1 MAYDFSSVLSFLSSI
16 FRIPTEWLG
25 FPAFLTNLIIP
36 FILMA
41 YAFYSLFLRIRIFG
55 YHTGIYVVLSAI
67 FALVLLPVGPLFA
80 IIAAGFI
87 AMVGMQSWKS
97 RIIFV
102 VILAVIYL
110 VAIPFLATLPTIRF

>member
-1 MAYDFSSVLSFLSSI
+1 MTYDFSSVLSFLSST

-41 YAFYSLFLRIRIFG
+41 YAFYNFFLRIRIFG
-55 YHTGIYVVLSAI
+55 YHTGIYVVLSSI

-87 AMVGMQSWKS
+87 AMFGMTSWKS
-97 RIIFV
+97 RIIFF
-102 VILAVIYL
+102 VILAAVYL
-110 VAIPFLATLPTIRF
+110 FIIPFLASLPTIRF